1 MKIFDKIQELL
12 NKWLSF
18 MTIEDQKSMTI
29 LIDELYTEKS
39 KTKNEI
45 NIKKQEIENIE
56 SIRTL
61 ELKEEKGEDGKKKYT
76 EAHIDSIISQELKD
90 HKTQQNLLTYTLDQ
104 IEGKI
109 KVCELYRIDIRDSL
123 KLPIYQDNNGEAI

>member
-90 HKTQQNLLTYTLDQ
+90 HKTQQNLLTYALDQ

-123 KLPIYQDNNGEAI
+123 KFPIYQDNNGELI